1 MADQEHRRL
10 GNKIVLIGA
19 GDVGIAY
26 AFALINQS
34 VCDELAIIDID
45 EKKTAGNVMDLNH
58 GVVWASSPTNVKV
71 GTYDDCADA
80 AMVVV
85 CAGAAQKPG
94 ETRLQLVDKN
104 IKILNSIIGDVM
116 RHNFDGIFLIAS
128 NPVDILTYATWKI
141 SGLPKERVI
150 GSGTVLDSAR
160 FRSMLGDMYDVAP
173 SSIHAYIIGEHGDS
187 ELPVLSSSTV
197 GGVSMRKKLEKDPEL
212 HGRLEKVFEETRD
225 AAYTI
230 IDAKG
235 STSFGIGMGLARITR
250 AVLQNQ
256 NVVLPVSAY
265 LQGEYGEDDIYIGT
279 PALVNRGGIHRVVE
293 LELDDHE
300 AEQMKASVAQLREIK
315 DRFYGPNTDQEAT
328 K

>member
-1 MADQEHRRL
+1 MSNHTTRHL

-26 AFALINQS
+26 AFALINQGI
-34 VCDELAIIDID
+34 CEELAIIDID
-45 EKKTAGNVMDLNH
+45 QKKTTGNVMDLNH
-58 GVVWASSPTNVKV
+58 GVVWASGPTNVTV
-71 GTYDDCADA
+71 GTYDDCTDA
-80 AMVVV
+80 AMVVI

-104 IKILNSIIGDVM
+104 ITILTSIINEVM
-116 RHNFDGIFLIAS
+116 THDFDGIFLIAS

-150 GSGTVLDSAR
+150 GSGTILDSAR

-173 SSIHAYIIGEHGDS
+173 TSIHAYIIGEHGDS
-187 ELPVLSSSTV
+187 ELPVLSSATV
-197 GGVSMRKKLEKDPEL
+197 GGVSMRKMLEKDPEL

-230 IDAKG
+230 INAKG

-250 AVLQNQ
+250 AILHNH

-265 LQGEYGEDDIYIGT
+265 LNGEYGEDDIYIGT
-279 PALVNRGGIHRVVE
+279 PALVNRSGIQRVIE
-293 LELDDHE
+293 LEMDQHE
-300 AEQMKASVAQLREIK
+300 TDRMKASAAQLRAIK
-315 DRFYGPNTDQEAT
+315 DRFYGPHADHQTT
-328 K
+328 T

>member
-1 MADQEHRRL
+1 MKKFV

-26 AFALINQS
+26 AFALVNQCL
-34 VCDELAIIDID
+34 CDELAIIDID
-45 EKKTAGNVMDLNH
+45 TKKTEGNVMDLNH
-58 GVVWASSPTNVKV
+58 GVVWAPSPTRVKM
-71 GTYDDCADA
+71 GTYEDCADA
-80 AMVVV
+80 SLVVI

-104 IKILNSIIGDVM
+104 IKILTSIVGEVM
-116 RHNFDGIFLIAS
+116 KNNFDGIFLLAS

-160 FRSMLGDMYDVAP
+160 FRSMLGDLYDVAP
-173 SSIHAYIIGEHGDS
+173 SSIHSYIVGEHGDS
-187 ELPVLSSSTV
+187 ELPVLSSATV
-197 GGVSMRKKLEKDPEL
+197 AGVSMRKKLEQDPSL
-212 HGRLEKVFEETRD
+212 HERLEKVFEDTRD
-225 AAYTI
+225 AAYHI

-235 STSFGIGMGLARITR
+235 STSFGIGMGLARLTR
-250 AVLQNQ
+250 AILKNE
-256 NVVLPVSAY
+256 NVAVPVSAY
-265 LQGEYGEDDIYIGT
+265 LEGEYGEEDIYIGT
-279 PALVNRGGIHRVVE
+279 PAIVNRNGIARVVE

-300 AEQMKASVAQLREIK
+300 KAQFAASAKALREIK
-315 DRFYGPNTDQEAT
+315 DRFYGPDAE

>member
-26 AFALINQS
+26 AFALINQG

-116 RHNFDGIFLIAS
+116 KHTFDGIFLIAS
-128 NPVDILTYATWKI
+128 NPVDLLTYATWKI

-235 STSFGIGMGLARITR
+235 STSFGIGIGLARITR

-300 AEQMKASVAQLREIK
+300 AEQMKASAAQLREIK
-315 DRFYGPNTDQEAT
+315 DRFYGPNADQEAT

>member
-26 AFALINQS
+26 AFALINQG

-256 NVVLPVSAY
+256 NVVLSVSAY

-315 DRFYGPNTDQEAT
+315 DRFYGPNADQEAT

>member
-26 AFALINQS
+26 AFALINQG

>member
-26 AFALINQS
+26 AFALINQG

-116 RHNFDGIFLIAS
+116 KHDFDGIFLIAS

-150 GSGTVLDSAR
+150 GSGTVLDCAR

-279 PALVNRGGIHRVVE
+279 PALVNRGGIHRVIE

-300 AEQMKASVAQLREIK
+300 AEQMKASAAQLREIK
-315 DRFYGPNTDQEAT
+315 DRFYGPNADQEAT